1 MINDTLRKELQ
12 IFIETN
18 FRSTPI
24 KIQTIASTVYRSLAG
39 GIASADIG
47 GVLQDCQ
54 KYIKQNGEKS
64 FSQTLF
70 RYIDEKQMKDSD
82 VYHRA
87 QIDRKHFSKIRID
100 KNYRPS
106 KNTVLRLAIALE
118 LDKQQVN
125 DLLGS
130 AGYALSNSIKSD
142 LIVLFFLDKG
152 FYNLNDI
159 DETIYEMT
167 RRSLKN

>member
-12 IFIETN
+12 TFIETN
-18 FRSTPI
+18 FRITPI
-24 KIQTIASTVYRSLAG
+24 KILTIGSTVYHGLDG
-39 GIASADIG
+39 GIASAGIG

-54 KYIKQNGEKS
+54 KYIQQKGENT

-70 RYIDEKQMKDSD
+70 RYIDAKQVKDSD

-100 KNYRPS
+100 KNYRPI
-106 KNTVLRLAIALE
+106 KNSVLRLAIALE

-152 FYNLNDI
+152 IYDLDDI
-159 DETIYEMT
+159 NETIYEMT
-167 RRSLKN
+167 SCPLIN